1 MSVVHPAF
9 VTKGLFNI
17 TNYVMLLYITASER
31 ADLQYIYM
39 YVHMYGMQTFDKGK
53 KGSTP
58 EKILLC
64 KSMSVQ
70 IVAHYDRL
78 LNIKLQYYRTTNHVY
93 Y

>member
-31 ADLQYIYM
+31 ADVQYIYM

-58 EKILLC
+58 EKISLC
-64 KSMSVQ
+64 KKHVLSNRS
-70 IVAHYDRL
+70 
-78 LNIKLQYYRTTNHVY
+78 KL
-93 Y
+93 